1 MNKILLTLA
10 LALPLSSIAQD
21 TNPKETVPNKLEQTV
36 VKFLEATEKA
46 GDKLADAT
54 GKAIEFATGEV
65 PIVIQEY
72 LGWHF
77 TKSLLF
83 FFVPLIAVGV
93 SWIIY
98 HKLYKGRED
107 WPEHQIIF
115 LVAGIVASL
124 ILFTVSMHNFEW
136 LKISIAPRV
145 FLIDEFKH
153 LIK

>member
-83 FFVPLIAVGV
+83 FLCSSDCG
-93 SWIIY
+93 W
-98 HKLYKGRED
+98 G
-107 WPEHQIIF
+107 F
-115 LVAGIVASL
+115 LDYL
-124 ILFTVSMHNFEW
+124 
-136 LKISIAPRV
+136 P
-145 FLIDEFKH
+145 
-153 LIK
+153 